1 MNKVEPI
8 RDKNKIKEIKNIL
21 KKKSERNYMLFVLG
35 INTGLR
41 IGDLLSLKVENVKD
55 KSHII
60 IKEQKTSKN
69 KQFLIN
75 ANLRNEL
82 NKYIGDMA
90 AHEYLFQ
97 SRVGENKPLSRFQAY
112 RILSAAG
119 KEAGLDRIAC
129 HSTRKT
135 FGYHHYKR
143 YKDVALLQKLFN
155 HSSPSITLDYIG
167 ITQDIIDDS
176 IEDFNLWGVF
186 KWIKYRIYQIL

>member
-1 MNKVEPI
+1 MNKVETI

-21 KKKSERNYMLFVLG
+21 KKKSYRNYMLFVLG

-41 IGDLLSLKVENVKD
+41 IGDLLSLKVEDVKN

-75 ANLRNEL
+75 ANLRREL
-82 NKYIGDMA
+82 NKYTKGMTVD
-90 AHEYLFQ
+90 EYLFQ
-97 SRVGENKPLSRFQAY
+97 SRVGKNKALSRFQAY

-119 KEAGLDRIAC
+119 REAGLERIAC

-176 IEDFNLWGVF
+176 IEDFNL
-186 KWIKYRIYQIL
+186 

>member
-1 MNKVEPI
+1 
-8 RDKNKIKEIKNIL
+8 
-21 KKKSERNYMLFVLG
+21 MLFVIG

-41 IGDLLSLKVENVKD
+41 IGDLLQLKVENVKN

-69 KQFLIN
+69 KQILIN
-75 ANLRNEL
+75 SNLCKEI
-82 NKYIGDMA
+82 NKYIEDMA
-90 AHEYLFQ
+90 EHEYLFQ
-97 SRVGENKPLSRFQAY
+97 SRIGENKPLSRFQAY

-135 FGYHHYKR
+135 FGYHQYKR

-155 HSSPSITLDYIG
+155 HSSPAITLDYIG

-176 IEDFNLWGVF
+176 IEDFNL
-186 KWIKYRIYQIL
+186 

>member
-8 RDKNKIKEIKNIL
+8 RDKNKIEEIKKIL
-21 KKKSERNYMLFVLG
+21 KNKSVRNYMLFVLG

-41 IGDLLSLKVENVKD
+41 IGDLLRLKVEDVKD

-60 IKEQKTSKN
+60 IREQKTSKN

-75 ANLRNEL
+75 SNLRKEL
-82 NKYIGDMA
+82 NNYIEGMA
-90 AHEYLFQ
+90 DHEYLFQ
-97 SRVGENKPLSRFQAY
+97 SRVGENKPLTRFQAY
-112 RILSAAG
+112 RILSTAG

-135 FGYHHYKR
+135 FGYHHYRK

-155 HSSPSITLDYIG
+155 HSSPAITLDYIG

-176 IEDFNLWGVF
+176 IEDFNL
-186 KWIKYRIYQIL
+186 

>member
-21 KKKSERNYMLFVLG
+21 KEKSNRNYMIFVLG

-41 IGDLLSLKVENVKD
+41 ISDLLKLKVENVKN

-75 ANLRNEL
+75 SNLRKEI
-82 NKYIGDMA
+82 NKYIEDMA
-90 AHEYLFQ
+90 EQEYLFQ
-97 SRVGENKPLSRFQAY
+97 SRIGENKPLTRFQAY
-112 RILSAAG
+112 RILSTAG
-119 KEAGLDRIAC
+119 KKAGLDRIAC

-135 FGYHHYKR
+135 FGYHHYKK

-167 ITQDIIDDS
+167 ITQDIIDNS
-176 IEDFNLWGVF
+176 IEDFNL
-186 KWIKYRIYQIL
+186 